1 MFPSIRGVSSAWNVI
16 RNQTLLGLPTLEDP
30 LVRKMGKRVF
40 LVARKLKKTF
50 SVTMYT
56 CQNVCHIQYVHR
68 LLPEVS
74 GDFLRKIW
82 IRPASDWTSKS
93 TRSSRGYPPVEFPWD
108 FQMETMRHELIFM
121 LSGHQ
126 TCWKHLING
135 YFMPNFMRNFVL
147 GNSLMVNGDLSHC
160 DL

>member
-1 MFPSIRGVSSAWNVI
+1 MMMFPSVRGVSSAWNVI

-74 GDFLRKIW
+74 GDFLRKKLD
-82 IRPASDWTSKS
+82 PTSLRLDQQVHQILQRLPS
-93 TRSSRGYPPVEFPWD
+93 GGISMGFPD
-108 FQMETMRHELIFM
+108 F
-121 LSGHQ
+121 SG
-126 TCWKHLING
+126 I
-135 YFMPNFMRNFVL
+135 L
-147 GNSLMVNGDLSHC
+147 GFDDDLMGCEWVF
-160 DL
+160 

>member
-1 MFPSIRGVSSAWNVI
+1 MMMFPSVRGVSSAWNVI

-74 GDFLRKIW
+74 GDFLRKKIGSDQPPTG
-82 IRPASDWTSKS
+82 PASPPDPPEVTLRWNFHGI
-93 TRSSRGYPPVEFPWD
+93 SR
-108 FQMETMRHELIFM
+108 
-121 LSGHQ
+121 
-126 TCWKHLING
+126 WKQ
-135 YFMPNFMRNFVL
+135 
-147 GNSLMVNGDLSHC
+147 
-160 DL
+160 